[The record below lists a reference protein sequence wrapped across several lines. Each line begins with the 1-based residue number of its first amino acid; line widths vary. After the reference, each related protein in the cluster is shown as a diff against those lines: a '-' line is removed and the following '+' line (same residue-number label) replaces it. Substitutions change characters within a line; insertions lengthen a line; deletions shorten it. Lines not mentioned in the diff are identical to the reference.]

1 MEEIQK
7 RMVEDN
13 AAMQAAVESAQTE
26 YKAFEENLRSSEQR
40 ARIAIEAANMGTFD
54 WNLSGTEFYG
64 SERLKEIFGYDSNA
78 IISQADLVSRIYA
91 DDKHIRDKAVA
102 DSIKNNGLEYEVRV
116 VWPDES
122 IHWIRVHGKTIH
134 DSADRPMRMYGI
146 VVDITEQ
153 KSEEVLLEKLVA
165 ERTLSLMQ
173 SNEELKKSEERYA
186 RMTEEVQDYSI
197 LLLSTDGYIL
207 NWNKGAERIKGYKE
221 SEIVGKHFRIFYLPQ
236 DQQNK
241 LPETLI
247 REAVETGRAVHEGW
261 RVRKDS
267 TVFWCSS
274 VITALHD
281 SDNNIVGFTKVTR
294 DLTEKKLIEDRLRQ
308 YNKELEAKNREL
320 EQFAYIASHDLQEPL
335 RKIQTFTEILEKNL
349 GDAQQVVKYL
359 DKISSSAK
367 RMSQLVHSV
376 LEYSRLSVKDIVPER
391 VELSQVLANV
401 RSDLELLITEK
412 NAVIKSKRLPAV
424 KGIPVQLQQ
433 LFFNLVTN
441 AIKFTDKQPVITI
454 SHRKWKAGRNTGYP
468 GLEPGK
474 TYIELLFCDNGI
486 GFEQQY
492 AERIFTIFQRL
503 HGQKSYPGTGI
514 GLALCKKIVEN
525 HHGHIHVESE
535 PGKGS
540 CFYICLPAVN

>member
-102 DSIKNNGLEYEVRV
+102 DSIKNKGLEYEVRV

-122 IHWIRVHGKTIH
+122 IHWVRVHGKTIH

-236 DQQNK
+236 DQQSK

-281 SDNNIVGFTKVTR
+281 SDNNIVGFK
-294 DLTEKKLIEDRLRQ
+294 
-308 YNKELEAKNREL
+308 
-320 EQFAYIASHDLQEPL
+320 
-335 RKIQTFTEILEKNL
+335 
-349 GDAQQVVKYL
+349 
-359 DKISSSAK
+359 
-367 RMSQLVHSV
+367 
-376 LEYSRLSVKDIVPER
+376 
-391 VELSQVLANV
+391 
-401 RSDLELLITEK
+401 
-412 NAVIKSKRLPAV
+412 
-424 KGIPVQLQQ
+424 
-433 LFFNLVTN
+433 
-441 AIKFTDKQPVITI
+441 
-454 SHRKWKAGRNTGYP
+454 
-468 GLEPGK
+468 
-474 TYIELLFCDNGI
+474 
-486 GFEQQY
+486 
-492 AERIFTIFQRL
+492 
-503 HGQKSYPGTGI
+503 
-514 GLALCKKIVEN
+514 
-525 HHGHIHVESE
+525 
-535 PGKGS
+535 
-540 CFYICLPAVN
+540 